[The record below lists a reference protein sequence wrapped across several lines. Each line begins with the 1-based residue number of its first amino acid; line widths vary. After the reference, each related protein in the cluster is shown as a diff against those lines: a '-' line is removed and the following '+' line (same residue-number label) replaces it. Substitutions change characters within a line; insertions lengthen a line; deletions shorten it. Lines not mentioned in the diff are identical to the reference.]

1 MYNGITSKG
10 SQYLAKCQAEGL
22 PIKLSKVKI
31 GNGTIQDLENPYNFT
46 DVKSIKQEFEIS
58 EKSQVEEQ
66 LKIKVQ
72 IDNTSLEEGYFTK
85 EIGIYADDN
94 GQEILYWYINDGDQA
109 SWLPPA
115 SVSPVKFKYTF
126 NIQVTTTET
135 VIVNF
140 TGKELWVDR
149 EFLNTEL
156 VKKLDKGTVPNSLNT
171 AEKIVAALQGNGGL
185 KFDENLL
192 YLNDKGTKKKGVYYL
207 DRLAEGI
214 FECLEQTEETVNNSA
229 KFKNISNK
237 ENSDRLDNLSEIYLS
252 ISDNDTNDSILEKIN
267 SELTKGFF
275 SLVVIFKNT
284 TKNFNILLKKT
295 NLNKIKGIQIIF
307 QKWNSS
313 GEVIISNLASDNLTS
328 GIGDEFNG
336 ASYKGT
342 MVGATLTVKTS
353 SGGVYLIQ
361 SAHLFNKS

>member
-237 ENSDRLDNLSEIYLS
+237 ENSDRLDNLIKYITFDTGNTTYDVIESKIAEYINLG
-252 ISDNDTNDSILEKIN
+252 ISDIRIVLLGIADISLSAFRFNPNRKSNIRIL
-267 SELTKGFF
+267 
-275 SLVVIFKNT
+275 
-284 TKNFNILLKKT
+284 IL
-295 NLNKIKGIQIIF
+295 
-307 QKWNSS
+307 KWNSQ
-313 GEVIISNLASDNLTS
+313 GIITINNIEAD
-328 GIGDEFNG
+328 GIPAGNESIG
-336 ASYKGT
+336 ASFKISTFGRSIDLFY
-342 MVGATLTVKTS
+342 ANARPYII
-353 SGGVYLIQ
+353 GGYGY
-361 SAHLFNKS
+361 AKA

>member
-31 GNGTIQDLENPYNFT
+31 GNGTLQDLENPYNFV
-46 DVKSIKQEFEIS
+46 DIKSIKQEFEIS

-85 EIGIYADDN
+85 EIGIYADDS
-94 GQEILYWYINDGDQA
+94 GQEILYWYINDGDQS

-115 SVSPVKFKYTF
+115 SVSPVKFNYIF
-126 NIQVTTTET
+126 NIQVTTAET
-135 VIVNF
+135 VIVNW

-156 VKKLDKGTVPNSLNT
+156 EKKLTKGTIPRTLNS

-192 YLNDKGTKKKGVYYL
+192 YLNDEGTKRKGCYYL
-207 DRLAEGI
+207 DRLADGI

-229 KFKNISNK
+229 KFRDISNK
-237 ENSDRLDNLSEIYLS
+237 ASADRLDNLSNFYYDYLS
-252 ISDNDTNDSILEKIN
+252 GPSYQIHCRKIN
-267 SELTKGFF
+267 RVVSIDIDISGKTLKEVLSSIIIKEPFRPTFYKSTVPLVSWSSSNTYGMLELHSNGTFTSYLWENN
-275 SLVVIFKNT
+275 SLVT
-284 TKNFNILLKKT
+284 WHL
-295 NLNKIKGIQIIF
+295 
-307 QKWNSS
+307 
-313 GEVIISNLASDNLTS
+313 
-328 GIGDEFNG
+328 
-336 ASYKGT
+336 
-342 MVGATLTVKTS
+342 TLTF
-353 SGGVYLIQ
+353 I
-361 SAHLFNKS
+361 N

>member
-46 DVKSIKQEFEIS
+46 DIKSIKQEFEIS

-237 ENSDRLDNLSEIYLS
+237 ENSDRLDNLFEI
-252 ISDNDTNDSILEKIN
+252 NDINANEKFIIIN
-267 SELTKGFF
+267 SLYIRFGN
-275 SLVVIFKNT
+275 VQ
-284 TKNFNILLKKT
+284 FNNYVTANHRYRVDLP
-295 NLNKIKGIQIIF
+295 NNY
-307 QKWNSS
+307 N
-313 GEVIISNLASDNLTS
+313 IISVQATQKGANVEEQISNNIGYDQYAENIIQFFWRGTQVNVAMMSYIILAIIN
-328 GIGDEFNG
+328 
-336 ASYKGT
+336 
-342 MVGATLTVKTS
+342 
-353 SGGVYLIQ
+353 
-361 SAHLFNKS
+361 

>member
-192 YLNDKGTKKKGVYYL
+192 YLNDKGTKKKGGYYL

-237 ENSDRLDNLSEIYLS
+237 ENSDRLDNLRKKRYTVNAAPSNNSVTIDIDAPDFTFAIVYACDN
-252 ISDNDTNDSILEKIN
+252 SDGFYWTSHILYHYGKSQEENHFTRYTGNKNLNFFRATTLNGSRQIRFNVAPEEDTKIICC
-267 SELTKGFF
+267 EVYYLTKF
-275 SLVVIFKNT
+275 
-284 TKNFNILLKKT
+284 
-295 NLNKIKGIQIIF
+295 
-307 QKWNSS
+307 
-313 GEVIISNLASDNLTS
+313 
-328 GIGDEFNG
+328 
-336 ASYKGT
+336 
-342 MVGATLTVKTS
+342 
-353 SGGVYLIQ
+353 
-361 SAHLFNKS
+361 

>member
-237 ENSDRLDNLSEIYLS
+237 ENSDRLDNLQE
-252 ISDNDTNDSILEKIN
+252 NKILETIKISYGTDSYADVIKTGN
-267 SELTKGFF
+267 QIWLYIRFYSETGQVTIPQNTKLFKLKDEYILGNK
-275 SLVVIFKNT
+275 SNKYMPLVFPVY
-284 TKNFNILLKKT
+284 
-295 NLNKIKGIQIIF
+295 
-307 QKWNSS
+307 
-313 GEVIISNLASDNLTS
+313 EREISNDMFLFSIVS
-328 GIGDEFNG
+328 GYVQPNTQFSFAGNTHCGF
-336 ASYKGT
+336 
-342 MVGATLTVKTS
+342 VR
-353 SGGVYLIQ
+353 LI
-361 SAHLFNKS
+361 